1 MNDILF
7 TCDGKSLGEAYFVGE
22 VVPIEETEDMFG
34 GKADYLYG
42 LEETDWRSIRADASE
57 MIEEMLEKITGKFLR
72 K

>member
-1 MNDILF
+1 M
-7 TCDGKSLGEAYFVGE
+7 GE

-42 LEETDWRSIRADASE
+42 LEETDLRSILADASE